1 LSRESLA
8 STMLGSLRERLTG
21 LGESMTS
28 GMGEEEATHNAE
40 PINLETGAHLLSHFQ
55 EGWRRLHEGAEQAA
69 RQAERGDKEVTNL
82 YNNFDTQWKQVS
94 QLSSLMGQLPE
105 FNKEVEGVM
114 ASLGQLEATCQEVEI
129 ALLALEDTIDAR
141 EAQER
146 QLESRF
152 QLALDQERRRQEL
165 EELEQRLEQVYQRKV
180 REKREAEEGKKRE
193 VQERL
198 QAQFESDMAS
208 FRVSGSVSNR
218 LEVPR
223 RVDHEVS
230 LESVELDEVGDEQ
243 EKLENFLNEDC
254 PGLDPLPK
262 D

>member
-1 LSRESLA
+1 
-8 STMLGSLRERLTG
+8 
-21 LGESMTS
+21 
-28 GMGEEEATHNAE
+28 
-40 PINLETGAHLLSHFQ
+40 
-55 EGWRRLHEGAEQAA
+55 
-69 RQAERGDKEVTNL
+69 
-82 YNNFDTQWKQVS
+82 
-94 QLSSLMGQLPE
+94 
-105 FNKEVEGVM
+105 M

-208 FRVSGSVSNR
+208 FRVSRSVSNR

-230 LESVELDEVGDEQ
+230 LESVELDEVGDDQ
-243 EKLENFLNEDC
+243 EKLENFLNEDF

>member
-1 LSRESLA
+1 
-8 STMLGSLRERLTG
+8 MCK
-21 LGESMTS
+21 
-28 GMGEEEATHNAE
+28 
-40 PINLETGAHLLSHFQ
+40 NLLLLLKLLF
-55 EGWRRLHEGAEQAA
+55 
-69 RQAERGDKEVTNL
+69 
-82 YNNFDTQWKQVS
+82 QVS

-114 ASLGQLEATCQEVEI
+114 ASLGQLESTCQEVEI

>member
-1 LSRESLA
+1 
-8 STMLGSLRERLTG
+8 
-21 LGESMTS
+21 
-28 GMGEEEATHNAE
+28 
-40 PINLETGAHLLSHFQ
+40 
-55 EGWRRLHEGAEQAA
+55 
-69 RQAERGDKEVTNL
+69 
-82 YNNFDTQWKQVS
+82 
-94 QLSSLMGQLPE
+94 
-105 FNKEVEGVM
+105 M
-114 ASLGQLEATCQEVEI
+114 ASLGQLEATCQE
-129 ALLALEDTIDAR
+129 
-141 EAQER
+141 
-146 QLESRF
+146 
-152 QLALDQERRRQEL
+152 ERRRQEL

-254 PGLDPLPK
+254 PGLDP
-262 D
+262 